1 MVSYHF
7 IGIKGTGMSAL
18 AQILYDSGQEVQ
30 GSDVEKYFFTQVEL
44 EKKGIK
50 IMPFSSENIQEGQ
63 IIIAGNAFPDEQ
75 EEIKEAK
82 ELGLT
87 FYKYHE
93 FIGEWINQFTS
104 IAVTGAHGKT
114 ATSGVLAH
122 VLEESMATSGIIG
135 DGARKGEV
143 NGKVLAVELG
153 DS

>member
-63 IIIAGNAFPDEQ
+63 IIIAGNAFPDEH
-75 EEIKEAK
+75 EEVKKAK
-82 ELGLT
+82 ELDRKSTRLNSSHVASS
-87 FYKYHE
+87 Y
-93 FIGEWINQFTS
+93 
-104 IAVTGAHGKT
+104 AVFCLKKKT
-114 ATSGVLAH
+114 NV
-122 VLEESMATSGIIG
+122 
-135 DGARKGEV
+135 
-143 NGKVLAVELG
+143 
-153 DS
+153 